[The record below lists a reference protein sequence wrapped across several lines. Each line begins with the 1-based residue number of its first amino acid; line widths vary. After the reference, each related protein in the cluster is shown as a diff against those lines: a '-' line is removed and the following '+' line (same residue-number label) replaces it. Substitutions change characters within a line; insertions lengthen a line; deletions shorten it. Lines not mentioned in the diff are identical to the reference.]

1 MVGRPSSAVRHGIV
15 RLRRAGQGVQE
26 RLPRLPIGPEA
37 AQRTRQLTMEGLV
50 PEAALHATY
59 NFRRGVWNGVIFS
72 LMDALFAPAIVLAWF
87 VSRLGGPNI
96 LVGFMSAVLVG
107 GAFLPQM
114 VVASR
119 IQGSSHVMSWY
130 QRAGVLRFLSV
141 ALIAVSTVLLA
152 GQPTLLLVVFL
163 VLFTLYS
170 FLGGIST
177 LPWYEMVGKV
187 ISPRRRGSFFG
198 LRSFWGGVLSLAA
211 AAPIA
216 AIMSEQLWGLTF
228 PFNFAFIFAIG
239 AIVVALGVYFWSSV
253 REPAATDTAPRVS
266 LGALFKRGIAVY
278 RSDADYRSF
287 IVARF
292 LLAFAALADP
302 FYVVFA
308 KTNLGAPPATVGL
321 YLGALSMASLVS
333 NFFWNPLADRAS
345 NRMLM
350 TLTVFAVALVPGT
363 AFIISMF
370 APMVEDAALFTI
382 FTITFIL
389 SGFAVGAARVV
400 NNNMMLTIAPPAER
414 ATYVG
419 FLNTVLGFTIC
430 VPLIGGVL
438 VDAVGFEMLFLL
450 SLAFAALAL
459 IASQRMSRKRPD
471 Y

>member
-1 MVGRPSSAVRHGIV
+1 
-15 RLRRAGQGVQE
+15 
-26 RLPRLPIGPEA
+26 
-37 AQRTRQLTMEGLV
+37 MEGLV

-72 LMDALFAPAIVLAWF
+72 LMDALFAPALVLAWF
-87 VSRLGGPNI
+87 VSRLGGPPI
-96 LVGFMSAVLVG
+96 LVGLMSAVLVG
-107 GAFLPQM
+107 GGFLPQM
-114 VVASR
+114 LVASR
-119 IQGSSHVMSWY
+119 IQGSAHVMPWY
-130 QRAGVLRFLSV
+130 RRVGIFRFLSV
-141 ALIAVSTVLLA
+141 ALLALSTVLLA

-228 PFNFAFIFAIG
+228 PYNFAFIFAIG
-239 AIVVALGVYFWSSV
+239 AVVVGAGVYFWCLV
-253 REPAATDTAPRVS
+253 REPAAVQTAPRMSV
-266 LGALFKRGIAVY
+266 GALFKRGLAIFHM
-278 RSDADYRSF
+278 DGNYRSF
-287 IVARF
+287 IIARF
-292 LLAFAALADP
+292 LLAFASLADP

-321 YLGALSMASLVS
+321 YLGAVSMASLVS

-350 TLTVFAVALVPGT
+350 TLSVIAVALVPGT
-363 AFIISMF
+363 AFIISLF
-370 APMVEDAALFTI
+370 EHSADNAALFTV
-382 FTITFIL
+382 FTVTFIL

-400 NNNMMLTIAPPAER
+400 NNNMLLTIAPPAER

-430 VPLIGGVL
+430 VPLIGGIL
-438 VDAVGFEMLFLL
+438 VDAVGYEILFLL
-450 SLAFAALAL
+450 SLFFAALAL
-459 IASQRMSRKRPD
+459 IASQRMSRKRPE